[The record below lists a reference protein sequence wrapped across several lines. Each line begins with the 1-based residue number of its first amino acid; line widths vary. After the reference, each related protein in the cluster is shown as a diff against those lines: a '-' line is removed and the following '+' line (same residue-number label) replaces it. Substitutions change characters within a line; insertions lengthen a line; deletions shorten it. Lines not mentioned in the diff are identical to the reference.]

1 MKAAW
6 QNLLVDFN
14 PRPREEGDIFWVT
27 FLGVVCYFNP
37 RPREE
42 GDFKAYARGE
52 ARSYISIHALVKRA
66 TKRKIFFGKHHAIS
80 IHALVKRAT
89 PNAIEVIG
97 RTHYFNPRPRE
108 EGDFLRSKCQ
118 QRYTIFQSTPS

>member
-89 PNAIEVIG
+89 CLLWE
-97 RTHYFNPRPRE
+97 
-108 EGDFLRSKCQ
+108 
-118 QRYTIFQSTPS
+118 